1 MQTRLRKFRF
11 RAWVEP
17 TRAMNCRK
25 SRTALTFFS
34 SKDGADSFRRMVS
47 AVLLVLLLTG
57 SPLPA
62 MAEWMEGTDLSDQSE
77 SADRGTVVALLGE
90 DTQNTLFSGGTLST
104 DLQRVRILVDQG
116 ALSGQ
121 TVEARYARSFGF
133 SEKYLSPP
141 LRVGDQVMLLFGE
154 DENGQMVVDV
164 ADVIRERFLLWL
176 VIAFVLLL
184 ILIGGL
190 KGLKAVLTLALTVLS
205 VLYLLIPAIL
215 RGSDPVLLTVG
226 VCMLVTVATLG
237 IVSGFNRK
245 TLAAFIG
252 TTGGVV
258 SAGLIAR
265 GVGMAARL
273 TGIGDEDSQMLMY
286 IPGDIQL
293 DFQGLLFAG
302 ILLGALGAAMDVAVS
317 MSSSMFE
324 LREHSPGLPSR
335 GLLKAGM
342 NIGRDIMGTMSN
354 TLILAYTGGALHLLL
369 LLAAFDMP
377 FLDIINRDV
386 IASEVVRALA
396 GSIGLLLTIPITA
409 LSVAALT
416 ERETRPRADAEIG
429 QD

>member
-1 MQTRLRKFRF
+1 MQPRLRIFRF
-11 RAWVEP
+11 RAWDE
-17 TRAMNCRK
+17 TMRAMNCRK
-25 SRTALTFFS
+25 PWPSLALFS
-34 SKDGADSFRRMVS
+34 SKDSSNSFRRMLS

-57 SPLPA
+57 APLPA

-90 DTQNTLFSGGTLST
+90 DTQNTLFSGGMLST
-104 DLQRVRILVDQG
+104 DLQLVRILVDQG

-154 DENGQMVVDV
+154 DENGQLVVDV

-226 VCMLVTVATLG
+226 VCMLVTIATLG

-245 TLAAFIG
+245 SLAAFIG

-273 TGIGDEDSQMLMY
+273 TGIGDEESQMLMY
-286 IPGDIQL
+286 IPGDVQL

-416 ERETRPRADAEIG
+416 ERETRPGADMEIG